1 MKLGLLSVLTLLT
14 AHANG
19 ATIEQLLSSPFPSGL
34 TASPSGGHIAWVQN
48 TAGVRNIWVASPPEY
63 AARALTAYKDD
74 DGQELSGIEFTP
86 NGEAL
91 VFVRGSMLLGTPA
104 NPASVP
110 GGTEQAIYTVPLAG
124 GEPRRLA
131 RGASPRVDPK
141 GARVAYLAEGQIW
154 VVPLNGEAKS
164 ESLVRMRGRPGSL
177 RWSPDG
183 ARLAFV
189 SHRGTHSFV
198 GVLDGAARTVTYLSP
213 GVDLDSDPVWSPDG
227 KQVAFLRQPA
237 STNPAP
243 LFTPRRSGHPF
254 SILVA
259 DATGS
264 AAKTAFQADP
274 GRGSVFSAVSAENQI
289 LWTSTNQLVFPW
301 ERDGWLHLYSLAANG
316 DGSAKLL
323 TFGDY
328 EVEEM
333 RLTPDGK
340 EVLFSANSDDPD
352 RRHLFRAG
360 VAGGAISPLTPGK
373 GIEWSPVMTSDGK
386 AIAFLRSSA
395 TMPARP
401 AIMLAFDTPRDLVPI
416 TVPGDPLVEP
426 QPVVFTAA
434 DGMKIRGQLFLP
446 PGNSTEKKPAIAYFH
461 GGSRRQMLLGWH
473 PMLGYHQAYAFNQY
487 LASRGYVVLSVN
499 FRSGTGYG
507 MEFREALQFGAAGAS
522 EFNDVMGA
530 GLYLQ
535 NRADVDPRRV
545 GVWGGS
551 YGGYLTALALS
562 RASNLFAA
570 GVDLH
575 GVHDWNVVI
584 RNFNPSYNAL
594 ALPDVARTALNAS
607 PMAWLSGWKSPV
619 LLIHGDADPQV
630 PFSET
635 VTLAEAL
642 RRQGVEFEQLI
653 FPDEGHGFLRHSRW
667 IEVFRT
673 ASSFL
678 DRKVR
683 DRK

>member
-1 MKLGLLSVLTLLT
+1 MILRLLSLAALAAFVAL
-14 AHANG
+14 G

-34 TASPSGGHIAWVQN
+34 TASPAGGHIAWVQN

-63 AARALTAYKDD
+63 TARALTNYKDD
-74 DGQELSGIEFTP
+74 DGQELSGLEFTP
-86 NGEAL
+86 KGEAL
-91 VFVRGSMLLGTPA
+91 VFVRGSLLLGAPA

-110 GGTEQAIYTVPLAG
+110 GGSEQAIYVVPLGG
-124 GEPRRLA
+124 GEPKRLA

-141 GARVAYLAEGQIW
+141 GGRVAYLAGGEIW
-154 VVPLNGEAKS
+154 AAPLDGEAKS

-183 ARLAFV
+183 SKLAFV

-198 GVLDGAARTVTYLSP
+198 GVLDAAAKTVTYLAP
-213 GVDLDSDPVWSPDG
+213 GVDWDSEPTWSPDG
-227 KQVAFLRQPA
+227 KQVAFLRQPFH
-237 STNPAP
+237 TNPAP
-243 LFTPRRSGHPF
+243 LFTPRRAGHPF

-259 DATGS
+259 DAAGGPVRTL
-264 AAKTAFQADP
+264 FQADP
-274 GRGSVFSAVSAENQI
+274 GRGSVFAAVGGESQI
-289 LWTSTNQLVFPW
+289 LWTSTNHLIFPW
-301 ERDGWLHLYSLAANG
+301 ERDGWLHLYSLAASG
-316 DGSAKLL
+316 EDSAKLL

-328 EVEEM
+328 EVDEM

-340 EVLFSANSDDPD
+340 EVLFAANSDDPD

-360 VAGGAISPLTPGK
+360 VAGGAVSPLTPGK

-386 AIAFLRSSA
+386 AIAFLRSTA
-395 TMPARP
+395 TQPARP
-401 AIMLAFDTPRDLVPI
+401 AIMLAFATPRDLVPLE
-416 TVPGDPLVEP
+416 TPGGGLVEP

-446 PGNSTEKKPAIAYFH
+446 PGGNAEKKPAIAYFH

-507 MEFREALQFGAAGAS
+507 MEFREALGFGAAGAS
-522 EFNDVMGA
+522 EFHDVMGA

-535 NRADVDPRRV
+535 SRADVDPRRV

-551 YGGYLTALALS
+551 YGGYLTALALA

-575 GVHDWNVVI
+575 GVHDWNVVM
-584 RNFNPSYNAL
+584 RNFNSTYNPL
-594 ALPDVARTALNAS
+594 ALPEVARQAFQAS

-653 FPDEGHGFLRHSRW
+653 FPDEGHGFLRHARW
-667 IEVFRT
+667 IEVFRA

-678 DRKVR
+678 DRQVR

>member
-1 MKLGLLSVLTLLT
+1 MRLGLLSVLAL
-14 AHANG
+14 AAVAQG
-19 ATIEQLLSSPFPSGL
+19 ATIEQLLNSPFPSGL
-34 TASPSGGHIAWVQN
+34 TASPAGGHVAWVQN
-48 TAGVRNIWVASPPEY
+48 KAGVRNIWVASPPEY
-63 AARALTAYKDD
+63 TARALTNFKDD

-86 NGEAL
+86 NGEGL
-91 VFVRGSMLLGTPA
+91 VFVRGSMLLGAPA
-104 NPASVP
+104 NPASLP
-110 GGTEQAIYTVPLAG
+110 GGTEQAIYVVPLAG
-124 GEPRRLA
+124 GEPKRLA
-131 RGASPRVDPK
+131 RGGSPRVNPK
-141 GARVAYLAEGQIW
+141 GGSVAYLAEGQIW
-154 VVPLNGEAKS
+154 AVPLEGEAKS
-164 ESLVRMRGRPGSL
+164 EPLVKMRGRAGSP

-183 ARLAFV
+183 GKLAFV
-189 SHRGTHSFV
+189 SHRGRHSFV
-198 GVLDGAARTVTYLSP
+198 GVFDAAAKSVTYLSP

-227 KQVAFLRQPA
+227 KQVAFLRQPS

-243 LFTPRRSGHPF
+243 LFTPRRTGHPF

-259 DATGS
+259 DAAGG
-264 AAKTAFQADP
+264 AAKAVFQADP
-274 GRGSVFSAVSAENQI
+274 GRGSVVAGVSAENQI
-289 LWTSTNQLVFPW
+289 LWTSTNHLVFPW
-301 ERDGWLHLYSLAANG
+301 ERDGWLHLYSVAASG
-316 DGSAKLL
+316 GESAKLL

-340 EVLFSANSDDPD
+340 EILFSANSDDPD
-352 RRHLFRAG
+352 RRHLFRTGA
-360 VAGGAISPLTPGK
+360 AGGAVSPLTPGK

-386 AIAFLRSSA
+386 AIAFLRSTA
-395 TMPARP
+395 TTPAGP
-401 AIMLAFDTPRDLVPI
+401 AIMLAFATPRDLVPFE
-416 TVPGDPLVEP
+416 VPGGGLVEP
-426 QPVVFTAA
+426 QPVVFTSA

-446 PGNSTEKKPAIAYFH
+446 PGNTTDKRPAIAYFH

-499 FRSGTGYG
+499 YRSGTGYG

-522 EFNDVMGA
+522 EFHDVMGA

-535 NRADVDPRRV
+535 SRADVDPRRV

-551 YGGYLTALALS
+551 YGGYLTALALA

-575 GVHDWNVVI
+575 GVHDWNVVM
-584 RNFNPSYNAL
+584 RNFNEYYDPL
-594 ALPDVARTALNAS
+594 ALPEVARTAFNAS
-607 PMAWLSGWKSPV
+607 PMAWLNGWKSPV

-642 RRQGVEFEQLI
+642 RRHGVEFEQLI
-653 FPDEGHGFLRHSRW
+653 FPDEGHGFLRHARW
-667 IEVFRT
+667 IEVFRA